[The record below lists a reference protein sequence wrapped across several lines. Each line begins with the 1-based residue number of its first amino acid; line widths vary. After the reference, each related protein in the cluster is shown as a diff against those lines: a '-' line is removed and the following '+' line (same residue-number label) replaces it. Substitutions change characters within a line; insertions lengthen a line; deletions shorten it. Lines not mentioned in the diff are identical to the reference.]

1 MKHTLVAPEDIDT
14 VWSKVEDLIKK
25 TNDEFLNDNDIYK
38 LLKEGVLLLWIV
50 ADNNTIITAM
60 TLIFQKYPRN
70 STLRIVTCGG
80 SRLNEW
86 LDEFL
91 VKIEKFAKDKGCSH
105 IDIDGRSGW
114 SKVLKDFTVE
124 YYTLRKKI

>member
-25 TNDEFLNDNDIYK
+25 TNDEFLNDNDIYN

-91 VKIEKFAKDKGCSH
+91 VKI
-105 IDIDGRSGW
+105 
-114 SKVLKDFTVE
+114 
-124 YYTLRKKI
+124 